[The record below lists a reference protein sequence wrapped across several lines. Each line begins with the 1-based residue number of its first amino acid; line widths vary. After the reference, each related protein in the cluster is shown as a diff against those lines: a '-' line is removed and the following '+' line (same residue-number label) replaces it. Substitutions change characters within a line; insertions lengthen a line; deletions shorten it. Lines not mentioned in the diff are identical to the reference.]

1 MSSTSADFKTVNVT
15 DPRLHFDDQINYA
28 VRGGASAISSVTFP
42 AQAKSLTSHSF
53 QINIPSLNTVV
64 SKRVLWKSRV
74 VYKIVGNVNNVG
86 DYLVEYGRTV
96 APSAYP
102 LHQSCITQTC
112 QINSNTVSINT
123 RDILI
128 PLLRLNNKD
137 VINDLNSITPTQLD
151 NLAEYKNAFDGND
164 EPYYNNVLGDAKNS
178 SEYWRPRGSFKL
190 LKIGNTCVNGVVS
203 GVPTP
208 AVNVGDER
216 KTYLEFEFTEP
227 IMMLSPFTCFDSQ
240 GSGLFGIQNLS
251 FNFTLESEKCRA
263 IRMAELK
270 VSNATVSVEAYNDS
284 ELQFQ
289 FLSCHDTT
297 VLPSR
302 CISNYYE
309 CPRYILSTTTPIPSK
324 DSGTVTFNTFSLN
337 QIPDMIVIYARKRI
351 ADQTIYDS
359 DVNLSI
365 RNINLNFNNNSGLL
379 SSHSVEQLYNIS
391 RKNNANVTW
400 DEYYGETNSV
410 GVGASVAGLSNIG
423 TIGSPLVLKF
433 GEDIP
438 LSNTYL
444 APGSMGQFSIQFSL
458 DIYNQTE
465 ADIAPEIL
473 LVCINSGLFV
483 SYSGSSSI
491 YSGILSKSDV
501 INCKMNEEPVSE
513 TDIRRLVGHGFLDKL
528 KRLPSSVVN
537 FIGQNHKLLGSLAKK
552 GLNTYLPDNKYAKMG
567 SQGLAMLGYGEGA
580 GDSGGSRSGGAL
592 RRHTR
597 K

>member
-64 SKRVLWKSRV
+64 SKRVLWKSTV
-74 VYKIVGNVNNVG
+74 VYKVTGTVTNLG
-86 DYLVEYGRTV
+86 DYLVEYGKNV

-112 QINSNTVSINT
+112 QINSNTISINT
-123 RDILI
+123 RDVLI
-128 PLLRLNNKD
+128 PLLRMQNKD
-137 VINDLNSITPTQLD
+137 IINDLNSMTPNQLD
-151 NLAEYKNAFDGND
+151 NIAEYEDAFNGGTLD
-164 EPYYNNVLGDAKNS
+164 PYYNNVLGDAKNS
-178 SEYWRPRGSFKL
+178 SEYWRPRGSFRL
-190 LKIGNTCVNGVVS
+190 NKIGSICTDGVVS
-203 GVPTP
+203 GAVTP
-208 AVNVGDER
+208 APGINSPIT
-216 KTYLEFEFTEP
+216 TYIEFEFTEP
-227 IMMLSPFTCFDSQ
+227 LLMLSPFTCFDAQS
-240 GSGLFGIQNLS
+240 GGLFGIQNLS
-251 FNFTLESEKCRA
+251 FNFTLESERCRA
-263 IRMAELK
+263 IRMANLGR
-270 VSNATVSVEAYNDS
+270 VQDATVSVVSYNSS
-284 ELQFQ
+284 ELQFE

-309 CPRYILSTTTPIPSK
+309 VPRYILASSVSIPSRTTK
-324 DSGTVTFNTFSLN
+324 SIVFNTFSLN
-337 QIPDMIVIYARKRI
+337 QIPDMLVIYARKKV

-359 DVNLSI
+359 DLNLSI
-365 RNINLNFNNNSGLL
+365 RNINLNFNNNSGLI

-391 RKNNANVTW
+391 RKNNVNVTW
-400 DEYYGETNSV
+400 DEYYGLTNSIV
-410 GVGASVAGLSNIG
+410 NSATLNNIG

-444 APGSMGQFSIQFSL
+444 APGSMGQFSIQFNL
-458 DIYNQTE
+458 EVFNQSNSAITPE
-465 ADIAPEIL
+465 VVMIA
-473 LVCINSGLFV
+473 VNSGLFV

-513 TDIRRLVGHGFLDKL
+513 TDIRRLVGHGFMDKL
-528 KRLPSSVVN
+528 KRMPSSVVN
-537 FIGQNHKLLGSLAKK
+537 FLGQHHKVLGALAKK
-552 GLNTYLPDNKYAKMG
+552 GLNTYLPDNKYAKLG